1 LNTFL
6 SSSFNDHFY
15 FIQKVRPWAAK
26 KGIQLIQIAVQH
38 SLNLKVEDFV
48 RLVRAV
54 EQCMIHVIGDKPSI
68 KRLLSQPN
76 ITNMSDLTQQ
86 QQQQAISSSSS
97 TDFQQQQQQQTRR
110 SNTHRAS
117 TTLRT
122 NNSKT
127 QLHSTRPRDRFT
139 EACART
145 DNMREALLMD
155 KKYIGKIMAMER
167 AGSNGEQ
174 QLIQHTE
181 VNFRW
186 QLGLLIGKG
195 SFGNVYSCV
204 NLDTG
209 EPLALK
215 IIPFKMNDVKNVKE
229 IADEINNVKDIN
241 HENLVKFY
249 GAELHRK
256 EILIFM
262 EFCGDQCT
270 LEKLC
275 LDQSGLP
282 EKLVREYTKSL
293 LLAVQALHEWGVMHG
308 DIKGANIFLK
318 IEDPKR
324 PEQVTL
330 KLGDFGC
337 SIKFKDPIDS
347 KNSNVKATGFRGT
360 FCKKILYLFKSRL
373 F

>member
-1 LNTFL
+1 MLNL
-6 SSSFNDHFY
+6 
-15 FIQKVRPWAAK
+15 FIVRPWAAK

-38 SLNLKVEDFV
+38 SLNLKIEDFA
-48 RLVRAV
+48 RLIRAV
-54 EQCMIHVIGDKPSI
+54 EQCMVHVIGDKPSI

-76 ITNMSDLTQQ
+76 LDQQ
-86 QQQQAISSSSS
+86 VTTSQTMANSAS
-97 TDFQQQQQQQTRR
+97 TDLNPASTASNAPRR
-110 SNTHRAS
+110 KSTVASIRRAS
-117 TTLRT
+117 SLLGK
-122 NNSKT
+122 NKNV
-127 QLHSTRPRDRFT
+127 RPRDRFG
-139 EACART
+139 EGCLRT
-145 DNMREALLMD
+145 DNMREALLVE
-155 KKYIGKIMAMER
+155 KKYIGKIINIER
-167 AGSNGEQ
+167 SSE
-174 QLIQHTE
+174 LIQSTE
-181 VNFRW
+181 VSFRW

-215 IIPFKMNDVKNVKE
+215 IIPFKTNDVKNVKE
-229 IADEINNVKDIN
+229 IADEINNVKDID
-241 HENLVKFY
+241 HPHLVKFY

-282 EKLVREYTKSL
+282 EKLVRDYTKSL
-293 LLAVQALHEWGVMHG
+293 LRAVEALHERGVMHG

-318 IEDPKR
+318 IVDPKH
-324 PEQVTL
+324 PERVVL

-347 KNSNVKATGFRGT
+347 KNSNVRATGFRGT
-360 FCKKILYLFKSRL
+360 FCKLSR
-373 F
+373 